1 MRLTLPGPPLSVP
14 QSHPS
19 PLAHT
24 ARGRG
29 VGGWWDAGQV
39 FGNEFPAGAIILYP
53 QHLSASIK
61 TRASFLCALFF
72 QNLPL
77 QTKEQKEGQ
86 HMVLKTTG
94 RGVAYQQDLEGC
106 RAASGQK
113 GRKDQTLG
121 GDQPYGILKLLGV
134 VQAKPHS
141 QGRYRHRTKSL
152 KKFPKATSAP
162 SHT

>member
-1 MRLTLPGPPLSVP
+1 MYIFSSVQFISITPSCLTFCDPVDCSRP
-14 QSHPS
+14 
-19 PLAHT
+19 
-24 ARGRG
+24 
-29 VGGWWDAGQV
+29 
-39 FGNEFPAGAIILYP
+39 
-53 QHLSASIK
+53 
-61 TRASFLCALFF
+61 
-72 QNLPL
+72 
-77 QTKEQKEGQ
+77 
-86 HMVLKTTG
+86 
-94 RGVAYQQDLEGC
+94 GVAYQQDLEGC

-141 QGRYRHRTKSL
+141 QGRYRHRKKSL